1 MTSLAFIAR
10 SAATTQS
17 QSPSGKPALPEFPA
31 SGVAGV
37 AEIGFVRR
45 DGATRL
51 AHLYQRDPLRVLF
64 PTPERDDIPLAVLL
78 TTSGGLVAGDRLT
91 ITVRAEERA
100 AAQVT
105 AAAAEKIYRSTGA
118 TTEIA
123 QDLSVGEGGW
133 LEYLPPETILFDGAR
148 LRRETIIELGPCAG
162 FLGGGILV
170 FGRHARGEHL
180 THGLVNERWEVRRDG
195 VAVWGH
201 ALHSGASSAAIL
213 ADPACFAG
221 PPACATLIL
230 APPAND
236 PRPFVDAARAVQARS
251 AAPGLQAGVTAVGG
265 LLVARWLGEDAL
277 TLRRAYANLACHLR
291 QAAMGSPPRLPRLW
305 HV

>member
-1 MTSLAFIAR
+1 MTSLAVIAR

-17 QSPSGKPALPEFPA
+17 QSQSGKPAILEPPA

-51 AHLYQRDPLRVLF
+51 AHLYQHDPLRVLF
-64 PTPERDDIPLAVLL
+64 PAPERGDIPLAVLL

-91 ITVRAEERA
+91 VTVRAEERA

-118 TTEIA
+118 TTAIA
-123 QDLSVGEGGW
+123 QDFSVGEGAW

-148 LRRETIIELGPCAG
+148 LRRETIIELEPGAG

-170 FGRHARGEHL
+170 FGRHAHGEHL
-180 THGLVNERWEVRRDG
+180 TDGLLHELWEVRRDG
-195 VAVWGH
+195 VLVWGD
-201 ALHSGASSAAIL
+201 ALHLGGDIAAIL

-221 PPACATLIL
+221 AAACASLIL
-230 APPAND
+230 APRADD

-265 LLVARWLGEDAL
+265 LLVARWLAADAL
-277 TLRRAYANLACHLR
+277 TLRRAFADLACHLR
-291 QAAMGSPPRLPRLW
+291 QAAMGLQPRLPRLW